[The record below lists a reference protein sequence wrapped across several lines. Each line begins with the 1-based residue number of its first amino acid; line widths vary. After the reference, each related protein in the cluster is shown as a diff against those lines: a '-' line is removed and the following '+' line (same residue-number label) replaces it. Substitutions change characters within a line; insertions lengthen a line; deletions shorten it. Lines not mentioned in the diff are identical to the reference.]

1 VYLLHGTFAGND
13 ALGLYTELERIA
25 PTFAQALRRLTK
37 RAFNAILGE
46 TGNYTP
52 QFAARMEQA
61 LSVGAGRTIPVRLFN
76 WSSMNHHIGRADAA
90 VRLIDELAAIVNPP
104 APSPL
109 RGWDQTST
117 GDPKS
122 PERSAVVLAK
132 QPGRGLDAGT
142 SLNTPPPA
150 PPRQGEGSGRVLL
163 WAHSHGGNALAIL
176 TNLLGA
182 DDQARQE
189 FFDAARIFHR
199 GGHAGHSGFTAWP
212 RVEQVLADPAHPVR
226 KLQLDIV
233 TFGTPIRYGWDTG
246 GYRNLLHIIHHR
258 PHHPDAE
265 HAPRYPPNPW
275 HVLTGREGDFI
286 QHIGIAGTNL
296 PPLPLA
302 LKTFLA
308 DRRLGRLLQRD
319 LPKHWLHTRLKQ
331 DTRVAHEGTTLLVD
345 YDDPDRSPHR
355 HLFGHAP
362 YTRSRWLALHCELV
376 AEHFYNTVQRPMQ
389 PRALPRGNDYNRE
402 S

>member
-1 VYLLHGTFAGND
+1 LLRSGPPTEPSSAEFADRLAAAGRTFAANGVAAIYLIHGTFAGND

-25 PTFAQALRRLTK
+25 PRLAQSLRRMTK
-37 RAFNAILGE
+37 RAFNAVLGE

-90 VRLIDELAAIVNPP
+90 VRLIDELANISGNHP

-109 RGWDQTST
+109 RG
-117 GDPKS
+117 GM
-122 PERSAVVLAK
+122 
-132 QPGRGLDAGT
+132 GRGLDAGT
-142 SLNTPPPA
+142 SVNT

-182 DDQARQE
+182 DDEARQD
-189 FFDAARIFHR
+189 FFAAARIFHR
-199 GGHAGHSGFTAWP
+199 GGHADYSGFTAWP
-212 RVEQVLADPAHPVR
+212 RVEQLLADPEHPIR

-233 TFGTPIRYGWDTG
+233 TFGTPIRYGWDTA
-246 GYRNLLHIIHHR
+246 GYSNLLHIVNHR
-258 PHHPDAE
+258 PHVQDIE
-265 HAPRYPPNPW
+265 HVARYLPNPW
-275 HVLTGREGDFI
+275 RLFIGAEGDYV
-286 QHIGIAGTNL
+286 QNVGIAGTNL

-302 LKTFLA
+302 WKTFLA
-308 DRRLGRLLQRD
+308 DRRLGRLLQGD
-319 LPKHWLHTRLKQ
+319 LPRRWRRTRLKNA
-331 DTRVAHEGTTLLVD
+331 TRVAHEGTTLLVD

-362 YTRSRWLALHCELV
+362 YTRSRWLPLHVTLV
-376 AEHFYNTVQRPMQ
+376 AEQLYK
-389 PRALPRGNDYNRE
+389 
-402 S
+402 